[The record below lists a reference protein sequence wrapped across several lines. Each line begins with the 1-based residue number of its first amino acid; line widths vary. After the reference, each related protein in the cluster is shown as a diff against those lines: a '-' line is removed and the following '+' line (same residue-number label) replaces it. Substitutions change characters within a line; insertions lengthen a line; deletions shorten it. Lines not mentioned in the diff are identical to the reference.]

1 MKSTILACIFL
12 LAASAFGQ
20 AWDVEQ
26 MDSTALDG
34 TPVELAKASD
44 GRLWAC
50 YQTTGGF
57 VRVACLGDS
66 GWQTTDVAPGIIDNI
81 WRPVMAAGP
90 DGELCI
96 SCWTNDSAPYGWLY
110 RMVGD
115 TWQGEP
121 YPFMSQCPF
130 AMVAYDTAGRL
141 HTAFV
146 ENVVDFWAG
155 EETDSGWTA
164 SLVVTLPVT
173 GWYYGNAASFTVA
186 ADGSP
191 WYFAYT
197 WWQMSQHVFGEDA
210 ALMRFRGGTW
220 TDVWDWGAWGAAV
233 PLAIVP
239 HGDTVGYVCI
249 GYGVLLCD
257 SDTFAYTSN
266 NTVAGLAYNAEDA
279 PLVAYVPRYEAV
291 PVFASKTNRWHTEA
305 IPGPAG
311 TGGIDIETDALG
323 RPVIVYATPGSGLWC
338 AVGTD
343 VVGTKESSI
352 VDLRLTNGGATVL
365 GGAASLKRDASST
378 FYDATGRR
386 VTEPKAGVYFL
397 REPVAGSSEQYRVR
411 KVIVTR

>member
-12 LAASAFGQ
+12 FAASAFGQ
-20 AWDVEQ
+20 TWDVEQ
-26 MDSTALDG
+26 IDSTALDG

-50 YQTTGGF
+50 YKTTGGF

-66 GWQTTDVAPGIIDNI
+66 GWQMTDVAPGIIDNV

-90 DGELCI
+90 HGELCL

-110 RMVGD
+110 RLVGD

-121 YPFMSQCPF
+121 YPFMSQSPF
-130 AMVAYDTAGRL
+130 GMVAYDTTGRL

-146 ENVVDFWAG
+146 QDVSDFWAG
-155 EETDSGWTA
+155 EETDSGWTSSQA
-164 SLVVTLPVT
+164 TRLLIN
-173 GWYYGNAASFTVA
+173 GWYYGNAACFTVA
-186 ADGSP
+186 SDGSP
-191 WYFAYT
+191 WYLTYV
-197 WWQMSQHVFGEDA
+197 WWEMSQVVWGDEVR
-210 ALMRFRGGTW
+210 LMHFSGDTWAGTW
-220 TDVWDWGAWGAAV
+220 GTRGQGVPI
-233 PLAIVP
+233 PLALVP
-239 HGDTVGYVCI
+239 HGDGVSRVCVSLARD
-249 GYGVLLCD
+249 VLLCND
-257 SDTFAYTSN
+257 DTVAFMN
-266 NTVAGLAYNAEDA
+266 DNTVAGLAYTNDDVPVIAS
-279 PLVAYVPRYEAV
+279 LPRYTEAA

-311 TGGIDIETDALG
+311 TGGIDIETDTLG

-343 VVGTKESSI
+343 VVGTSESAI

-365 GGAASLKRDASST
+365 GGAASLKRDASGE

-386 VTEPKAGVYFL
+386 VAEPKAGVYFV
-397 REPVAGSSEQYRVR
+397 REQGRVR